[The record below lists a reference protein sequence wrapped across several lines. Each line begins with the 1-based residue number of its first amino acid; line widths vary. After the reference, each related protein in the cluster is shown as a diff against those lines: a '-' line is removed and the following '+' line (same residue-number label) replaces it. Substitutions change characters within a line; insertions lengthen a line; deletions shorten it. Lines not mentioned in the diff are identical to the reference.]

1 MMALED
7 KHIEVN
13 AAFYAMENKSKYLG
27 KTLVQRA
34 SELPLIKDNVISTGV
49 PDLDEITGLGGIP
62 VGFITEIY
70 GEEMSGKTSL
80 ALRIVREA
88 QKTGAVLYIDA
99 DRGLSPYLLRCA
111 GITQDNFYIA
121 HPNTLEDAYEMCF
134 WASPAFKLIV
144 IDTLSALPTLQ
155 EVENDLDYS
164 ALHRGAMVAKF
175 FNDLSNR
182 LAVDH
187 CACILVNQTILNPR
201 VLFGNP
207 LTPAGGH
214 ALRHFKALS
223 MRICK
228 IYGKK
233 GISDF
238 FVQVAKNKLG
248 TPRKSCEFPIS
259 ETKYDRIELQ
269 YFF

>member
-1 MMALED
+1 MTEMTTLED

-27 KTLVQRA
+27 KTLVKRA
-34 SELPLIKDNVISTGV
+34 SELPLIKDDVISTGV
-49 PDLDEITGLGGIP
+49 PELDEITGLGGIP

-70 GEEMSGKTSL
+70 GEAMSGKTSL
-80 ALRIVREA
+80 ALRIAREA

-155 EVENDLDYS
+155 EMENDLDYS
-164 ALHRGAMVAKF
+164 AFHRGALVAKF
-175 FNDLSNR
+175 VNDLANR
-182 LAVDH
+182 MAVNH
-187 CACILVNQTILNPR
+187 CACILVNQTIVNPTI
-201 VLFGNP
+201 VFGNP
-207 LTPAGGH
+207 VLPAGGR

-223 MRICK
+223 MRISRIIQKNYQDGFCVNL
-228 IYGKK
+228 G
-233 GISDF
+233 
-238 FVQVAKNKLG
+238 KNKLG
-248 TPRKSCEFPIS
+248 LPRRSCEFYLPES
-259 ETKYDRIELQ
+259 
-269 YFF
+269 

>member
-13 AAFYAMENKSKYLG
+13 AAFYAMQSKSKYLG

-49 PDLDEITGLGGIP
+49 PALDEITGLGGIP

-80 ALRIVREA
+80 ALRIAREA

-99 DRGLSPYLLRCA
+99 DRGLSPYLLHCA

-121 HPNTLEDAYEMCF
+121 HPKTLEDAYEMCF

-164 ALHRGAMVAKF
+164 ALHRGAMVASK
-175 FNDLSNR
+175 
-182 LAVDH
+182 
-187 CACILVNQTILNPR
+187 
-201 VLFGNP
+201 VL
-207 LTPAGGH
+207 
-214 ALRHFKALS
+214 
-223 MRICK
+223 
-228 IYGKK
+228 
-233 GISDF
+233 
-238 FVQVAKNKLG
+238 Q
-248 TPRKSCEFPIS
+248 
-259 ETKYDRIELQ
+259 
-269 YFF
+269 